1 MTRREIH
8 VIIPDHT
15 LPKTM
20 INALIKGQDD
30 CPDEFYF
37 MSIDRV
43 KMIS

>member
-1 MTRREIH
+1 MARREIH
-8 VIIPDHT
+8 LIIPDRT

-30 CPDEFYF
+30 CPDEFYL

-43 KMIS
+43 